1 MSKLIELLTNS
12 ANFKINNKSIK
23 PTQNFILQ
31 LLKDS
36 EPKKAVELL
45 KNLHLTNDEIKEIIS
60 KLPEKKQK
68 LYFEVLKNIFTQEI
82 KLTQKKDNKIQKNNN
97 LQNNIEN
104 LLKLTKQKN
113 DKIQT
118 IDLPQVNDNKDNNR
132 QLTSKDNDENLIN
145 NIINLLFNNEK
156 KSPKIKKEIN
166 IIKKDL
172 TKLIKKE
179 IESNIT
185 TEDNL
190 ITKKVI
196 NKIKNA
202 DSFEELVSLANKHG
216 LNIKKIIT
224 KIIKTEA

>member
-1 MSKLIELLTNS
+1 MSKLIELLTNP
-12 ANFKINNKSIK
+12 ANLKINNKSIK

-132 QLTSKDNDENLIN
+132 QLTSKDLSLIH
-145 NIINLLFNNEK
+145 ISE
-156 KSPKIKKEIN
+156 P
-166 IIKKDL
+166 
-172 TKLIKKE
+172 TRPY
-179 IESNIT
+179 
-185 TEDNL
+185 
-190 ITKKVI
+190 
-196 NKIKNA
+196 
-202 DSFEELVSLANKHG
+202 
-216 LNIKKIIT
+216 
-224 KIIKTEA
+224 